1 MVRNHLCYHYTTG
14 LQNKNRMQRNIPTA
28 SMAEKVLLTHTLLH
42 FTHESDICVWNIPGK
57 NVFFWFWRFAACFD
71 GYPTI
76 SIRFVQSPVD
86 PELSI
91 EWAAKRLLQAK
102 SNVRCKINRI
112 SASSFPQWLQD
123 HFPTALKNPIQ
134 HLPGFLHWQQPTAF
148 QRNLRHRYV
157 GQRYRTA
164 E

>member
-28 SMAEKVLLTHTLLH
+28 SMAEKKLLTHTLLC
-42 FTHESDICVWNIPGK
+42 FTKESGDFVLNILEK
-57 NVFFWFWRFAACFD
+57 SVSFWFGRFAACFD
-71 GYPTI
+71 EYPTI
-76 SIRFVQSPVD
+76 SVRSVQSPVD

-123 HFPTALKNPIQ
+123 HFPTALKNQIQ
-134 HLPGFLHWQQPTAF
+134 HLPGFLHWQQPTVF

-157 GQRYRTA
+157 GQRYRKA